1 MRVNPDH
8 ADFPALLAEV
18 LDLLAFA
25 KDDLAAVACIASPR
39 RSAAMT
45 RERAQTAPECCK
57 DGQGAANPC
66 ASRVKIAY
74 RCNIELTE

>member
-25 KDDLAAVACIASPR
+25 KDDLAEVACILETSPSQLGRLLSQEPPALVELNAR
-39 RSAAMT
+39 RIKA
-45 RERAQTAPECCK
+45 
-57 DGQGAANPC
+57 GLNPLRT
-66 ASRVKIAY
+66 S
-74 RCNIELTE
+74 

>member
-25 KDDLAAVACIASPR
+25 KDDLAAVACILETSTSQLVRLLGQEPTALVELNAR
-39 RSAAMT
+39 RSKAGLKPL
-45 RERAQTAPECCK
+45 R
-57 DGQGAANPC
+57 
-66 ASRVKIAY
+66 SS
-74 RCNIELTE
+74 